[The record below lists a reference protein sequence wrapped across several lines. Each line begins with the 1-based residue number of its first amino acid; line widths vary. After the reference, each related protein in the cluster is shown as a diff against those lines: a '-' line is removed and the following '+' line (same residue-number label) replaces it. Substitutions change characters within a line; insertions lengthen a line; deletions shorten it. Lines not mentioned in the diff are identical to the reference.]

1 MSAPDN
7 LGKAEEQFVNG
18 AVRAVKKA
26 NENIFT
32 ADQWKISTSPGII
45 CFLFSCVKPEWES
58 HPQFHLKLPN
68 YVSHLVSLYVA
79 KEELKDSF
87 ERKLALIKNT
97 QF

>member
-18 AVRAVKKA
+18 AVRAVKKV

-58 HPQFHLKLPN
+58 HRQFQLKLPN

-87 ERKLALIKNT
+87 KRKLAFIKNT